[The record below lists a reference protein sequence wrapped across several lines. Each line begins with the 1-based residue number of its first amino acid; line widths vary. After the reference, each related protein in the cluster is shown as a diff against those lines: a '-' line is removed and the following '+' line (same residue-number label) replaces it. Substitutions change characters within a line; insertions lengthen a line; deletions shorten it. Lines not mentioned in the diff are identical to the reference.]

1 MQDSNHTTQEIIGAA
16 MHVLNTLRPGLDEK
30 LYENALVIALKKKSL
45 DCETQKSHEVH
56 YEGQLI
62 GKLIPDLIVSNQ
74 IIVDTKVV
82 STFNESHIDQ
92 MLGYL
97 NITGLKI
104 WLLLNFKHAKLGIKR
119 VTTADTNP
127 H

>member
-1 MQDSNHTTQEIIGAA
+1 

-82 STFNESHIDQ
+82 STFNESHIAQ

-104 WLLLNFKHAKLGIKR
+104 GLLLNFKHAKLGIKR
-119 VTTADTNP
+119 VTTADKNLQ
-127 H
+127 